1 MCNMNKIKNIKNM
14 TLCASSYHCMSF
26 GNPLIFTRLS
36 DYYTLILK
44 IFNFPK
50 ADLLNSFIDVS
61 NKS

>member
-14 TLCASSYHCMSF
+14 TLCASSYHCMSL

-44 IFNFPK
+44 IFKWHLIFQK
-50 ADLLNSFIDVS
+50 LIY
-61 NKS
+61 